1 MTQCTTAILCP
12 IYSHRKAYIHHI
24 LYICNMGKKLNI
36 IRITRQQYLGIF
48 ISLGFI
54 LSLFLSACNEKKNK
68 TYLLTLEEKINQ
80 PDSVLSALQ
89 QIDSTQLK
97 KGDKALYTYL
107 QYACL
112 DKQKKLPEN
121 SQPLEQALSFF
132 ISQNDSDRLCNM
144 YYLKGK
150 INHKHFYLLKAQ
162 DDYETACQYI
172 TLHTDYKLRID
183 LKISMGKL
191 YHFYRIYN
199 QEETLL
205 DEASQLAIQNQ
216 DSSLITKLYILKSN
230 LLKEQKRYK
239 EALAFLHKTQ
249 PYTKAVSAKQRAKL
263 YNESSIIH
271 LFLLQTDSAY
281 YYMNLAAQT
290 DSLNPRY
297 RLQRE
302 GLKAYIQ
309 KKESAIDYFWKVI
322 ETMPLEKRILA
333 YRYAA
338 NEMKQQGKLDESRK
352 FLEEHVRLRD
362 STYFGRK
369 EELLERIQNLR
380 EYKTQQE
387 HIVQV
392 EKDLADKVL
401 LLHRVVAFFVIVILS
416 VFLFYYRIKQNKNK
430 LKIQLLRTE
439 QERNQSDL
447 KRKEA
452 EIQYLKEKE
461 EKEAIAL
468 ARLNQR
474 LEYFKQ
480 LNEITI
486 PILMQNRNKSGAL
499 HLQENDWT
507 IIRNNTNAC
516 FDHFTDRLKGLYPQL
531 TEEEINFCCLVKM
544 ELPLSVLAEIYHIAK
559 GSISRKKMRLKEKI
573 GIENRSFD
581 EFITSL

>member
-1 MTQCTTAILCP
+1 ME
-12 IYSHRKAYIHHI
+12 HI
-24 LYICNMGKKLNI
+24 LYICDMEKILKKI
-36 IRITRQQYLGIF
+36 QPKEQQYLVPF
-48 ISLGFI
+48 IVIGLISF
-54 LSLFLSACNEKKNK
+54 LFLSACQGKEYKDN
-68 TYLLTLEEKINQ
+68 LLVLEEQIDQ
-80 PDSVLSALQ
+80 PDSVLKALQ
-89 QIDSTQLK
+89 QIDTVKLS
-97 KGDKALYTYL
+97 KGNKALYTYL
-107 QYACL
+107 YYASL
-112 DKQKKLPEN
+112 NKQEQLPEN
-121 SQPLEQALSFF
+121 SMPLEQARIFF
-132 ISQNDSDRLCNM
+132 ESKNDSNRLCHIYCM
-144 YYLKGK
+144 KGK
-150 INHKHFYLLKAQ
+150 INHSHFYLLKAQ
-162 DDYETACQYI
+162 DDYETASQYI
-172 TLHTDYKLRID
+172 TPHTNYKVLLD
-183 LKISMGKL
+183 LKVSMSQL

-199 QEETLL
+199 REEQLL
-205 DEASQLAIQNQ
+205 DEASQLAIQHK
-216 DSSLITKLYILKSN
+216 DSVQITQLYILKSN
-230 LLKEQKRYK
+230 LLKELKRYK
-239 EALAFLHKTQ
+239 EALGYLHKVQ
-249 PYTKAVSAKQRAKL
+249 PYTNGISAQQLAKL

-297 RLQRE
+297 NLQRA
-302 GLKAYIQ
+302 GLEAYIQ
-309 KKESAIDYFWKVI
+309 QKESAIDYFWKVI
-322 ETMPLEKRILA
+322 ETLPLEKRILA

-338 NEMKQQGKLDESRK
+338 NEMKQQGKLEASRK

-362 STYFGRK
+362 STYYGRK
-369 EELLERIQNLR
+369 EELMERIQNLR
-380 EYKTQQE
+380 EYRTQQE

-392 EKDLADKVL
+392 EKHLAEKVL

-416 VFLFYYRIKQNKNK
+416 IFLFYYRIKQNKNK

-461 EKEAIAL
+461 EKETIAL

-486 PILMQNRNKSGAL
+486 PILMQNRNKAGAL

-516 FDHFTDRLKGLYPQL
+516 FDHFTERLKKLYPQL

-573 GIENRSFD
+573 GIENMSFD
-581 EFITSL
+581 EFIASL